1 MINRTITGATAAIL
15 GALIAILPN
24 FSPLQVCTYCMK
36 MGMKCSWA
44 AKAEYGVGVLVV
56 FLAILLTFTESREI
70 RLGISAA
77 LAMVGVLAALIAN
90 VLIGFCDGS
99 CCEECTCNPFTVIA
113 VTALGIV
120 TAVIFFINTFYLA
133 KNKNT

>member
-1 MINRTITGATAAIL
+1 M
-15 GALIAILPN
+15 
-24 FSPLQVCTYCMK
+24 F
-36 MGMKCSWA
+36 
-44 AKAEYGVGVLVV
+44 